1 MEKEKVPQDKGNLTK
16 NNLKELLYATDEN
29 GDYTTTLSTGW
40 EPKTIA
46 LSNSIDDINE
56 RIAKAKM
63 QVETGEAS
71 PICYYMELN
80 KMDLTILASY
90 VGMWKW
96 RVKRHFKPSVFA
108 KLNDTI
114 LQKYADAFEI
124 SIAELK
130 NIKKTNAN

>member
-56 RIAKAKM
+56 RIAEAKM

-96 RVKRHFKPSVFA
+96 RVKRHFKPTVFA